1 MYNDKNFRKQIS
13 CQNEIEFE
21 KIAKKLLDGEIN
33 VYDLEDNLVEKMEKY
48 FINDIQKQEKELEKI
63 KKHILEMKEKLQNK
77 I

>member
-33 VYDLEDNLVEKMEKY
+33 IYDLEDNLVEKMEKY
-48 FINDIQKQEKELEKI
+48 FIDDIQKQENELEKI